1 LDLITGVNNSITE
14 KGTERELFILF
25 VSLAIPMDTF
35 KVDEPAAEKSSVLK
49 GEDKSIPENN
59 EKLTVPA
66 AARSNLAPVNVELDG
81 PSEFAPNS
89 WIEIVSFSRS
99 IAASDSIVT
108 TISNALESAS
118 QKVVPLLKT
127 IFLTLMS

>member
-1 LDLITGVNNSITE
+1 LDLITGVKNSMTE
-14 KGTERELFILF
+14 KGTERELFMLF

-35 KVDEPAAEKSSVLK
+35 KVDEPGAEKLLVLK
-49 GEDKSIPENN
+49 GEDKSVTENN

-66 AARSNLAPVNVELDG
+66 AVRSNLAPVNVEMDG
-81 PSEFAPNS
+81 PSEFAPIS
-89 WIEIVSFSRS
+89 WIVIVSFSRS
-99 IAASDSIVT
+99 MAASDSKVI
-108 TISNALESAS
+108 TISNASESAS